1 MDMPKITFIT
11 PDGASVTVEATEGSL
26 MQAAVRNGVDGIDA
40 DCGGVCSCATCH
52 VQVPPEWIE
61 RVGPAGP
68 VEQTLLE
75 LEDKA
80 NERSRLACQ
89 IKISQAL
96 DGLVVN
102 VVGR

>member
-1 MDMPKITFIT
+1 MPKITFIT
-11 PDGASVTVEATEGSL
+11 PDGTSVTVEASEGSL
-26 MQAAVRNGVDGIDA
+26 MQAAVRNGVEGIDA

-52 VQVPPEWIE
+52 VQVPAEWIG
-61 RVGPAGP
+61 RVGSAGP

-89 IKISQAL
+89 IKISQDL

>member
-1 MDMPKITFIT
+1 MLKITFKT
-11 PDGASVTVEATEGSL
+11 PAGKIVNVEAAEGSL
-26 MQAAVRNGVDGIDA
+26 MQAAVQNGVDGIDA

-52 VQVPPEWIE
+52 VHIPEEWVAK
-61 RVGPAGP
+61 VGAAGP
-68 VEQTLLE
+68 VEKTLLD

-89 IKISQAL
+89 IKLSAQL
-96 DGLVVN
+96 DGLSVD

>member
-1 MDMPKITFIT
+1 MPKIVFLT
-11 PDGASVTVEATEGSL
+11 PAGDEVRVEHDGGTL
-26 MQAAVRNGVDGIDA
+26 MQAAVQNGVAGIDA

-52 VQVPPEWIE
+52 VHVDPGWAA
-61 RVGPAGP
+61 RVGPPGAA
-68 VEQTLLE
+68 EAALLE

-89 IKISQAL
+89 IKLRADL

>member
-1 MDMPKITFIT
+1 MAAITFFT
-11 PDGASVTVEATEGSL
+11 PDGRKVSVEQADGSL

-40 DCGGVCSCATCH
+40 GCGGVCSCATCH
-52 VQVPPEWIE
+52 VHVRPEWVE

-89 IKISQAL
+89 ITITDQL
-96 DGLVVN
+96 DGLVVD